1 MARPNH
7 LGVRNV
13 NAKEPDSAELRHRIR
28 RLLAV
33 FRAITL
39 HMQGESDAQELTEL
53 AQHFAGRV
61 GAIGRAAIAPI
72 AGGMDLE
79 YLVLDELLAGGAQ
92 RAETVVEGPS
102 VRLNAKAAELMGLLI
117 HELVTNAI
125 KFGALSQPQSR
136 LRVVWW
142 FTGAAEA
149 SRLHFEWAEN
159 GVRMAAA
166 ARYSPGFGSQVVK
179 RLVASEL
186 HGDGEL
192 LLLKE
197 GVLCTIELPSGEA
210 LFTND

>member
-1 MARPNH
+1 M
-7 LGVRNV
+7 
-13 NAKEPDSAELRHRIR
+13 NAKDLADNAELRHRIR

-33 FRAITL
+33 FRSITI
-39 HMQGESDAQELTEL
+39 HMQRQDAAQDS
-53 AQHFAGRV
+53 AQHLAGRV
-61 GAIGRAAIAPI
+61 GALGRAAIAPI

-79 YLVLDELLAGGAQ
+79 SIVLDELLVGGVH

-102 VRLNAKAAELMGLLI
+102 VLLNAKASELMSLVI
-117 HELVTNAI
+117 HELATNAI

-142 FTGAAEA
+142 FIGAAA
-149 SRLHFEWAEN
+149 GSRLRFEWAEN
-159 GVRMAAA
+159 GVRMAAST
-166 ARYSPGFGSQVVK
+166 RYSPGFGSQVVK

-197 GVLCTIELPSGEA
+197 GVLCSIELPSSEV
-210 LFTND
+210 LFKND

>member
-1 MARPNH
+1 MAAPNQ
-7 LGVRNV
+7 LGERYM
-13 NAKEPDSAELRHRIR
+13 NAKDLADSTELRLRIR

-33 FRAITL
+33 FRSITV
-39 HMQGESDAQELTEL
+39 HMQGQRDAHES
-53 AQHFAGRV
+53 AQHLAGRV

-79 YLVLDELLAGGAQ
+79 SLVLDELLVGGVH

-102 VRLNAKAAELMGLLI
+102 VRLNAKASELMSLVI
-117 HELVTNAI
+117 HELATNAI

-136 LRVVWW
+136 LRVIWW
-142 FTGAAEA
+142 FIGAAA
-149 SRLHFEWAEN
+149 GSRLHFEWSEK

-166 ARYSPGFGSQVVK
+166 ARYSAGFGSQVVK

-197 GVLCTIELPSGEA
+197 GVLCSIELPSGEV
-210 LFTND
+210 LFKNE

>member
-1 MARPNH
+1 M
-7 LGVRNV
+7 
-13 NAKEPDSAELRHRIR
+13 NAKELGDSAELRLRIR

-33 FRAITL
+33 FRSITV
-39 HMQGESDAQELTEL
+39 HMQGQRDSQDS
-53 AQHFAGRV
+53 AQHLAGRV
-61 GAIGRAAIAPI
+61 GALGRAAIAPI

-79 YLVLDELLAGGAQ
+79 SLVLDELRAAGVR
-92 RAETVVEGPS
+92 RADTVVEGPS
-102 VRLNAKAAELMGLLI
+102 VLLNAKASELMSLLI
-117 HELVTNAI
+117 HELATNAI

-142 FTGAAEA
+142 FIGAAA
-149 SRLHFEWAEN
+149 GPRLRFEWAEN
-159 GVRMAAA
+159 GVRMDAS

-197 GVLCTIELPSGEA
+197 GVLCSIELPSGEV
-210 LFTND
+210 LFKND